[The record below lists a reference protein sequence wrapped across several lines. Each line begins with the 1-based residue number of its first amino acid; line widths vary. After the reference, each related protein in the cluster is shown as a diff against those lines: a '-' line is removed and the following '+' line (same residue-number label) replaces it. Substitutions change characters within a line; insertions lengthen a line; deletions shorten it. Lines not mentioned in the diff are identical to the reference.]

1 MLDRTQE
8 FQGLLKLF
16 GVTDL
21 PIEEEQDLMM
31 MPGEGGENGSSSN
44 QHQKLPTPSSDF
56 AAAAHTVA
64 KGFVSTLRYV
74 RRYIHI
80 HIYIQALH

>member
-31 MPGEGGENGSSSN
+31 MPGEGGENGSSN
-44 QHQKLPTPSSDF
+44 NHNRQLPTPSSDF
-56 AAAAHTVA
+56 AVAAHTVA

-80 HIYIQALH
+80 YIITQALY